1 MDRSNKPAAIGV
13 GASLPQPSLSIKDNV
28 IEASLPTGQSV
39 QVHLYGATVTS
50 WKANGKEQLF
60 VSEKAHL
67 DGSKPIRGGIPL
79 VFPVFGPPPQ
89 NHATSSLP
97 QHGFARNSNWEFLGK
112 SSSDAPGKDSKADL
126 TVKLDF
132 GLSHSMLTEEFREIW
147 PYEFGLVYSVTLTK
161 DTLET
166 SLQVRNEGKQNFEFQ
181 VLMHTYLNIAD
192 ISDVRVKG
200 LESKTYLD
208 KTLQGTS
215 HVETSAALPITQETD
230 RVYQNLYP
238 AVPIEVASAK
248 DNQPLFSIT
257 REALG
262 DVVVWN
268 PWIEKAKGM
277 ADFGPD
283 EAYKNMI
290 CVEAGSVSNWQ
301 TLEAGEAWEGGQSI
315 KSRL

>member
-1 MDRSNKPAAIGV
+1 MDRSNKPSAIGV
-13 GASLPQPSLSIKDNV
+13 GASLPQPTLSIKDNI
-28 IEASLPTGQSV
+28 IEASLPSGQSV
-39 QVHLYGATVTS
+39 TVHLYGATVTS
-50 WKANGKEQLF
+50 WKTNGKEQLF

-79 VFPVFGPPPQ
+79 VFP

-112 SSSDAPGKDSKADL
+112 SSSEAPGRDGDQTDL

-132 GLSHSMLTEEFREIW
+132 GLSHSMLTEEFREAW

-166 SLQVRNEGKQNFEFQ
+166 ALQVRNEGKHNFEFQ
-181 VLMHTYLNIAD
+181 TLMHTYLNIA
-192 ISDVRVKG
+192 VG
-200 LESKTYLD
+200 APF
-208 KTLQGTS
+208 
-215 HVETSAALPITQETD
+215 ETSPISALKTSNPRPTSTRPSTPPPIPNPPPLSPSPKKLIVFTKVSTQPFQLSSPRLRMT
-230 RVYQNLYP
+230 N
-238 AVPIEVASAK
+238 
-248 DNQPLFSIT
+248 PLFSIT
-257 REALG
+257 REALN

-290 CVEAGSVSNWQ
+290 CVEAGSVSGWQ
-301 TLEAGEAWEGGQSI
+301 TLEAGEAWEGAQSI
-315 KSRL
+315 KARL